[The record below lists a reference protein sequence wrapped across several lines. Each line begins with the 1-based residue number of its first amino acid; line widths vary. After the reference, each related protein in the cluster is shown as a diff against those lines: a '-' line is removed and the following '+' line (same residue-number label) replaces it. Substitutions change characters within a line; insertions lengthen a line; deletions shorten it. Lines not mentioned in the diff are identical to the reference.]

1 MSEELAKAL
10 ERFLQDNPTF
20 RGKGPLSVALVVTDR
35 AEEYGLPLNPDELLS
50 PRGGQVAGLS
60 GGAVQ
65 TILKK
70 HGIERPLAK
79 EGGRTSRGSI
89 DNMRLFVDFLN
100 HLEAEGL
107 VDFSIIESFWVN
119 RVKEFFA
126 SQPFK
131 LKLDPSRS
139 IASII
144 SDLLTQAKDRE
155 KEMPGVHYA
164 GAVMQHIVGAKIDC
178 VIEVGKIEHHSFSTS
193 DQQTGRQGDFFVN
206 DVAIHVTTAPNEAV
220 IERCLENLESG
231 HRPILVT
238 LEDKVEYAKITAEQ
252 RSLSERIDVFGIEQF
267 VAANIYELGGFAV
280 EGRKTTINDLVSRY
294 NEIIETA
301 ETDHSMKI
309 ALQSR

>member
-1 MSEELAKAL
+1 MSEELLKAL
-10 ERFLQDNPTF
+10 EKFLKETPAF

-35 AEEYGLPLNPDELLS
+35 AQEYGLPLNPDELLTS
-50 PRGGQVAGLS
+50 RGGQVAGL
-60 GGAVQ
+60 GGAAVQ
-65 TILKK
+65 AILKRY
-70 HGIERPLAK
+70 GIERPLAK

-107 VDFSIIESFWVN
+107 VDFKVIEAFWVN
-119 RVKEFFA
+119 RAKEFFA

-144 SDLLTQAKDRE
+144 GDLLNQAKERE

-178 VIEVGKIEHHSFSTS
+178 VLGTGQIEHHSFSTS
-193 DQQTGRQGDFFVN
+193 DSQTGRHGDFFVN
-206 DVAIHVTTAPNEAV
+206 DVAIHITTAPNEAV
-220 IERCLENLESG
+220 INRCLENLESG

-238 LEDKVEYAKITAEQ
+238 LEDKVEYAKITADQ
-252 RSLSERIDVFGIEQF
+252 RGLGERIDVFGIEQF
-267 VAANIYELGGFAV
+267 VAANIYELGRFAS
-280 EGRKTTINDLVSRY
+280 EGRRTTIDDLVNRY
-294 NEIIETA
+294 NEIIGSA

-309 ALQSR
+309 ALKSR